1 MTPPVARARGAWLA
15 AAAPASAAL
24 LALAACADPPHA
36 PRPPGAT
43 PAPRAAKDGPA
54 PDSADGYLVFLKPA
68 HADERRRR
76 GSPDHAPRAALAADV
91 ARRARATTA
100 QPLAFVDAAVLRGPV
115 DVAALAAD
123 PRVARVAPNTLERK
137 LGFPTDALF
146 WRRGWQWNLR
156 QIEADAAAATG
167 AGRTVCVVDGGVD
180 PRHQDLAGKVAL
192 ARAFPG
198 AAPYAADFDADG
210 HGTHVAGTVTSNG
223 IGAAA
228 AAPGARLLN
237 ANVFGPDAATSVAR
251 VADAVAWCARS
262 GADVINLSLGGP
274 RARGS
279 AAWSADSATYA
290 AAAGDARALGA
301 VVVAA
306 AGNSGL
312 AVPGPSAF
320 LPAEA
325 PGVLAVGATAPPPAT
340 PFPFATPA
348 PHPLY
353 DALPA
358 YSNRNSGDDALG
370 AGVRLYAP
378 GGANGLRAPLNVT
391 AACAPSAGPACADGV
406 RYHAL
411 AGTSMAAPHVAAV
424 AALVASRGP
433 GARSPVRVDAIE
445 ACLLA
450 TADRLPAGA
459 PFFGRGR
466 VNARRA
472 TTEPCPGVE

>member
-1 MTPPVARARGAWLA
+1 MTPPVSRARGAWLG
-15 AAAPASAAL
+15 AAAPALAAL

-68 HADERRRR
+68 RADERRRR
-76 GSPDHAPRAALAADV
+76 GSPDDAARAAVAADV

-137 LGFPTDALF
+137 LGFPADALF

-198 AAPYAADFDADG
+198 ATPYAADFDADG

-262 GADVINLSLGGP
+262 GADVINLSLGSP

-279 AAWSADSATYA
+279 AAWAADSATYA

-325 PGVLAVGATAPPPAT
+325 PGVLAVGATAPRTRFRPSAFARYSAASARANRSSTLSMRAAGKVAT
-340 PFPFATPA
+340 PMLAVMRSA
-348 PHPLY
+348 R
-353 DALPA
+353 
-358 YSNRNSGDDALG
+358 SSSRGRNSCSSMRSRSARRRRPRRRRRSRG
-370 AGVRLYAP
+370 ARRGTPRRRSAPPCRCCARRPAARGHVAQHRVAHQVAVR
-378 GGANGLRAPLNVT
+378 V
-391 AACAPSAGPACADGV
+391 V
-406 RYHAL
+406 HAL
-411 AGTSMAAPHVAAV
+411 EVV
-424 AALVASRGP
+424 E
-433 GARSPVRVDAIE
+433 VDQQQ
-445 ACLLA
+445 
-450 TADRLPAGA
+450 RHRPS
-459 PFFGRGR
+459 
-466 VNARRA
+466 
-472 TTEPCPGVE
+472 